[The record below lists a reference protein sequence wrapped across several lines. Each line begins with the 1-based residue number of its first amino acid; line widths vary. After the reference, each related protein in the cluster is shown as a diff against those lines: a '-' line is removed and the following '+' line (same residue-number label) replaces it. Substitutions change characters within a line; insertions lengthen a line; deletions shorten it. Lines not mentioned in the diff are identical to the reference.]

1 MLMKFIFLFIFSIV
15 SSFALGFTIVPQLQ
29 GIEIFTTCLT
39 IFSICLALFCFIIPK
54 WEIWRDKLLD
64 YDESFRELTSDNIE
78 RYKKILN
85 TFGLIKEIDPKLV
98 QTSQEEI
105 KSLLKKEMVKFN
117 KFSQIHKEA
126 EGPILGY
133 EQLITL
139 SIWLLAIH
147 FVLNV
152 LFIPSEVFANCV
164 KTYVTFIDTDKFIW
178 FVKRLSSSVKILN
191 ISVQLLF
198 LYKIAKDMIYFT
210 LCLRSKEYIEKLVI
224 QKGRAESPTKSK
236 SAEIKTK

>member
-1 MLMKFIFLFIFSIV
+1 MKFFLRLQISIIL
-15 SSFALGFTIVPQLQ
+15 SFVLGFTIVPQFQ
-29 GIEIFTTCLT
+29 GIEIFSTCLT
-39 IFSICLALFCFIIPK
+39 VFSICLALFCFIIPK
-54 WEIWRDKLLD
+54 WEVWRDQLLD
-64 YDESFRELTSDNIE
+64 YDECLRKITLDNIE
-78 RYKKILN
+78 SYKKNLN
-85 TFGLIKEIDPKLV
+85 SFEQIDEIDPKLV

-152 LFIPSEVFANCV
+152 LFIPSEVFTNCV

-210 LCLRSKEYIEKLVI
+210 LCLRSKEYIEKMVI
-224 QKGRAESPTKSK
+224 KKGRAESPTQSK
-236 SAEIKTK
+236 SAEIKPE